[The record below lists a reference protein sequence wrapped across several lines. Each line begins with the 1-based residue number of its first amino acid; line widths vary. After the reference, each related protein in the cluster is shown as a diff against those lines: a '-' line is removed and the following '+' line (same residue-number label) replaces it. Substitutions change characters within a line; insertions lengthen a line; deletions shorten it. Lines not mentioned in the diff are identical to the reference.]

1 MHITVAICTRNRAPS
16 LVRTL
21 ESFVD
26 VDPPACSWELLV
38 VDNGSSDD
46 TGKVISSFTNR
57 LPVRGVVEPT
67 PGLSNARNRAVTEA
81 QGDYMVWTDDDVLV
95 DRRWL
100 VAYEEAFARWPDAAL
115 FGGRILPVLEEPC
128 VPWLRDNL
136 ELVGGPLA
144 LRDFGDEPLPLQ
156 VAGLVLPFGA
166 NFAVRTLEQRQFLYD
181 PELGVAPGR
190 RRLGEETTMAA
201 AMLNAG
207 HKGYWVPESKIQHVI
222 GRERQTIRYVYN
234 FYASA
239 GETDAFQ
246 NGPGNGILVYGMP
259 SWIIRRM
266 LARYLSYRIARLTAQ
281 PEVWLTKL
289 IELAYDQGSLA
300 YWRRSATAP
309 RFSFRTRSGVRLP
322 S

>member
-16 LVRTL
+16 LARTL
-21 ESFVD
+21 ESFID
-26 VDPPACSWELLV
+26 VDPPTCSWELLV

-128 VPWLRDNL
+128 VPWFRDNV
-136 ELVGGPLA
+136 ELLAGVLA
-144 LRDFGDEPLPLQ
+144 LRDFGNEPLPLQ
-156 VAGLVLPFGA
+156 AAGYRVPYGA
-166 NFAVRTLEQRQFLYD
+166 NFAVRTREQRRFLYD

-190 RRLGEETTMAA
+190 RRLGEETAVFI
-201 AMLNAG
+201 AMLQG
-207 HKGYWVPESKIQHVI
+207 GVTGYWVPGSGVRHLI
-222 GRERQTIRYVYN
+222 GKERQTIRYVRN
-234 FYASA
+234 FYSA
-239 GETDAFQ
+239 YGETEAYQ
-246 NGPGNGILVYGMP
+246 NGRGNVTLMYGMP
-259 SWIIRRM
+259 RWVIRRM
-266 LARYLSYRIARLTAQ
+266 LRRYLSYRLARLTSH
-281 PEVWLTKL
+281 PDVWLRKL
-289 IELAYDQGSLA
+289 QDMAYDQGALA
-300 YWRRSATAP
+300 YWRRSAREAGTDLTRTAQHG
-309 RFSFRTRSGVRLP
+309 T
-322 S
+322 